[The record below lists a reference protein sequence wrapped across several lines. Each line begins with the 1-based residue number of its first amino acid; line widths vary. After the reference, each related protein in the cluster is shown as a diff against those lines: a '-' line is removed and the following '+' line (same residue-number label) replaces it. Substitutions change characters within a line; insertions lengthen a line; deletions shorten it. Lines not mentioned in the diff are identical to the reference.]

1 MIGELVLLSFKRN
14 VRELI
19 PCDGR
24 EITIKEY
31 PALFSLIG
39 TTYGGNG
46 QTTFRIPKIVDA
58 PVPGAQWHIHSSDEY
73 PELDQ

>member
-1 MIGELVLLSFKRN
+1 MIGELVLLSYKQN
-14 VRELI
+14 IEGLI

-24 EITIKEY
+24 ELQTSKY

-39 TTYGGNG
+39 TVYGGNG
-46 QTTFRIPKIVDA
+46 QSTFRIPKIVDT
-58 PVPGAQWHIHSSDEY
+58 PVPGSQWYIHTSDEY